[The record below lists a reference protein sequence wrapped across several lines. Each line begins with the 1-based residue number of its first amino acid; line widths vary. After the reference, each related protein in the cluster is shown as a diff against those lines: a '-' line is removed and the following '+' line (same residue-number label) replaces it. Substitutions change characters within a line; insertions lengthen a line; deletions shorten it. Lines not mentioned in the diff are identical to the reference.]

1 MLYNNYVAW
10 ANFIRE
16 ICSKIS
22 AGEVLKM
29 SEEKNLRETTK
40 KKVKKTGLAL
50 KLVLMSLLPVIIL
63 GVFLAV
69 YTINVLK
76 SSMQSEI
83 QAGLESTATALAGAY
98 TAIPGDFATDK
109 DGNVVKGETVITGD
123 YTIVDYIKEQSDVE
137 ATFFYQDT
145 RTVTSLKNG
154 SERNVGTKAADIVV
168 EEVIKNGNDFFDTDL
183 EIGGEKYYA
192 YYVPVKNSEGS
203 VVGMAFTG
211 KSQADVSRLIQ
222 KARSKI
228 MSVTVVIDLI
238 TSAVVLVIAYLL
250 IKALQHAM
258 EDLKTVSTGDLTGVT
273 NMKMKARKD
282 EIGEIIAHID
292 ELKESL
298 KSIISNIQNSSNVLT
313 ESANSLE
320 MVATKAS
327 NVTEGIG
334 EAINE
339 IASGACTQ
347 ASETDAA
354 AKNVENMGEMI
365 QHMVESANQL
375 NKNADNM
382 GRAGEEA
389 AKIIGELNESNN
401 KTIHAV
407 EKIGKQTKTTNDSAQ
422 QIKQAV
428 SLISS
433 IAEETNLLSLNASIE
448 AARAGE
454 QGRGFAVVASQI
466 QKLAEQSNS
475 SAQQIEQIITELLS
489 DSEKTVEIMSDVTG
503 IVAEQ
508 QEKLDATKSKFE
520 EVSSEICVSLEGIKE
535 IQNKTELLDEAR
547 AKIVDVITNLS
558 AISEENAASAEETTA
573 STEEL
578 NASVSELASSA
589 EQLKEMAASLENEI
603 KIFKI

>member
-1 MLYNNYVAW
+1 M
-10 ANFIRE
+10 F
-16 ICSKIS
+16 
-22 AGEVLKM
+22 KM
-29 SEEKNLRETTK
+29 SGEKNEREATK
-40 KKVKKTGLAL
+40 QKVKKTGLAL

-63 GVFLAV
+63 GVFLAA
-69 YTINVLK
+69 YTINLLQN
-76 SSMQSEI
+76 SMQEEV
-83 QAGLESTATALAGAY
+83 QAGLKSTATALAGAY
-98 TAIPGDFATDK
+98 TAIPGEFATDE

-137 ATFFYQDT
+137 ATLFYQDT
-145 RTVTSLKNG
+145 RTVTSLKSG

-168 EEVIKNGNDFFDTDL
+168 EDVLKNGKDYFDKDL
-183 EIGGEKYYA
+183 EISGEKYYA
-192 YYVPVKNSEGS
+192 YYVPVKDSNGS
-203 VVGMAFTG
+203 IVGMAFTG
-211 KSQADVSRLIQ
+211 KSQADVTQLI
-222 KARSKI
+222 RSETSKI
-228 MSVTVVIDLI
+228 VSATIIIILI
-238 TSAVVLVIAYLL
+238 TIVIILVIAYLI

-258 EDLKTVSTGDLTGVT
+258 SVLKTVTTGDLTEVT
-273 NMKMKARKD
+273 NLKMKARKD
-282 EIGEIIAHID
+282 EIGEIITHID
-292 ELKESL
+292 GLKESL
-298 KSIISNIQNSSNVLT
+298 KSVISNIQNSTSVLT
-313 ESANSLE
+313 ESANSLDA
-320 MVATKAS
+320 VAAKAS

-334 EAINE
+334 EAISE

-347 ASETDAA
+347 ANETDMAA
-354 AKNVENMGEMI
+354 QNVEKMGEMI
-365 QHMVESANQL
+365 QRMVESANQL

-389 AKIIGELNESNN
+389 ARIIGELNESNN

-407 EKIGKQTKTTNDSAQ
+407 ERIEIQTKTTNDSAQ

-475 SAQQIEQIITELLS
+475 SAQQIEQIITELLN

-520 EVSSEICVSLEGIKE
+520 EVSSEISVALEGIKE
-535 IQNKTELLDEAR
+535 IQNKTEFLDEAR
-547 AKIVDVITNLS
+547 EKIVDVITNLS

-578 NASVSELASSA
+578 NASVAELAYSA
-589 EQLKEMAASLENEI
+589 EQLKNMAASLENEV
-603 KIFKI
+603 KIFKV